1 MRRSRRGGRVGV
13 WNVERLAKDQ
23 PRVRAG
29 DLRNRH
35 IYKGDLRGLE
45 LTIGASQKSWCWL
58 FAQLLLL
65 KFG

>member
-1 MRRSRRGGRVGV
+1 VL
-13 WNVERLAKDQ
+13 N
-23 PRVRAG
+23 
-29 DLRNRH
+29 DLQKISLMCAQG
-35 IYKGDLRGLE
+35 IYAIDVYIKEDLRGLE